1 MKPRNSGML
10 DVGDDHTIYYEQ
22 HGTGQKQAVFL
33 HGGPG
38 GGIPPAKTIAKLFDL
53 QRWTVTAFDQR
64 GCGRSRPFLG
74 LQNNT
79 TWDLVADIE
88 KLRGHVG
95 VERWMVFGGSWGSTL
110 ALAYGSRHADRITS
124 MIVRGV
130 CLMEPWEF
138 DWLYS
143 SEGVA
148 RMRPEGW
155 ERFVAGSGLGKTRRQ
170 ISATTMMKAYERRF
184 RTRRTLR
191 AAARAWSDWESSLS
205 WLDTMQQKKQSNGG
219 MSDPKA
225 AALSVL
231 EHHYFKHNAW
241 IRSGQLLAA
250 ARHFRFPL
258 TIVQGAYDLVCPA
271 ESAVALHKAVRHSKL
286 VLTHAGHAASERPTA
301 AALRRATDQF
311 SA

>member
-1 MKPRNSGML
+1 MKPITGML
-10 DVGDDHTIYYEQ
+10 DVGDGHTIYYEQ
-22 HGTGQKQAVFL
+22 HGAGKEQAVFL

-64 GCGRSRPFLG
+64 GCGRSRPALG
-74 LQNNT
+74 LHKNT

-88 KLRGHVG
+88 RLRNHVG
-95 VERWMVFGGSWGSTL
+95 VDRWMVFGGSWGSTL
-110 ALAYGSRHADRITS
+110 ALAYGSRHADRITG

-143 SEGVA
+143 SAGVA

-155 ERFVAGSGLGKTRRQ
+155 ERFVTGAGLRTTRRV
-170 ISATTMMKAYERRF
+170 SANTMMRAYQRRF
-184 RTRRTLR
+184 RNRRTLR
-191 AAARAWSDWESSLS
+191 SAAHAWADWESSLS
-205 WLDTMQQKKQSNGG
+205 WLDPRTSQAKGR
-219 MSDPKA
+219 MSDAKA

-231 EHHYFKHNAW
+231 EHHYFQHNAW
-241 IRSGQLLAA
+241 IRPGQLLAA
-250 ARHFRFPL
+250 ARHFRFPV

-271 ESAVALHKAVRHSKL
+271 ASAVALHKAVRHSKL
-286 VLTHAGHAASERPTA
+286 VLTHAGHAVMERPTA
-301 AALRRATDQF
+301 VALRRATDLFVRTQ
-311 SA
+311 